1 MVFSVTTAQK
11 FVQQTMLSQCIL
23 KEIIHS
29 SDFLNKA
36 FSINFIN
43 CHAPVL
49 VNLRKSESQFK
60 TQPGFGPVSQSSR
73 SSKTEPFSSSQ
84 NPPSDWLYICILV
97 LHAEIENQISQL
109 MIRTDRGWQC
119 GQPGCDYVANK
130 WSLRNHIESKHIDIG
145 GIQCD
150 HCSKVCPTRHAL
162 TMHIKRNHSF

>member
-1 MVFSVTTAQK
+1 MIFWIKLFLLILLIV
-11 FVQQTMLSQCIL
+11 MLRFWLI
-23 KEIIHS
+23 
-29 SDFLNKA
+29 
-36 FSINFIN
+36 
-43 CHAPVL
+43 
-49 VNLRKSESQFK
+49 SESQSLNSK
-60 TQPGFGPVSQSSR
+60 LNQDLVQSVNPVGPVQSVEISVVGPVGQSCR
-73 SSKTEPFSSSQ
+73 SSKLLNHFRPLKNT
-84 NPPSDWLYICILV
+84 PSDWLYICILV

-150 HCSKVCPTRHAL
+150 RCSKVCPTRHAL